1 MINNPF
7 DAFYLGQHGAKKNA
21 RIGERIYGLDTH
33 EWPPLLAKGMHVCNS
48 PRNLDAKF
56 LHLCDL
62 ARMSTAALT
71 FNDSVCNQMTNY

>member
-21 RIGERIYGLDTH
+21 RIGEKIYGLDTH
-33 EWPPLLAKGMHVCNS
+33 EWHESCARNS
-48 PRNLDAKF
+48 LGLHSKF

-71 FNDSVCNQMTNY
+71 FNDSVYNQMTNY